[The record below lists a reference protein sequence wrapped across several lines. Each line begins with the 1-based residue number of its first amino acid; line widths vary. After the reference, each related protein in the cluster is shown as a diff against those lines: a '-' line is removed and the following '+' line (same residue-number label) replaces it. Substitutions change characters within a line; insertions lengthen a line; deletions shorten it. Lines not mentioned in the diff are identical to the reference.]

1 MILIVRAATPAAAH
15 AAEDDYPTPE
25 DEEEDGQ

>member
-1 MILIVRAATPAAAH
+1 MILIVRAATPATAH

-25 DEEEDGQ
+25 DEDKDG